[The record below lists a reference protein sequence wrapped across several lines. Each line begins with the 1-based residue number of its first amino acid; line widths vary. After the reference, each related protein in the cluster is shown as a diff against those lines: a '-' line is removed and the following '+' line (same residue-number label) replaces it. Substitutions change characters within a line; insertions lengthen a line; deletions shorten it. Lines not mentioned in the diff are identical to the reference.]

1 MSNYPVNLSLF
12 IIRVWEETNNELQE
26 SGINKDLLASYDF
39 IHLFLLL
46 FYQNPNN
53 FNMYLQA
60 IDNGVEVII
69 NFLKMSFESLERIL
83 DINIKYGE
91 NYLADFIRSQL
102 KFLNVL
108 VEDDNYFDIIKN
120 YIFEFKEIFITI
132 IKYDGENVVLN

>member
-1 MSNYPVNLSLF
+1 
-12 IIRVWEETNNELQE
+12 
-26 SGINKDLLASYDF
+26 
-39 IHLFLLL
+39 
-46 FYQNPNN
+46 
-53 FNMYLQA
+53 MYLQA

>member
-108 VEDDNYFDIIKN
+108 VEDDNYFDIILTFN
-120 YIFEFKEIFITI
+120 Q
-132 IKYDGENVVLN
+132 